1 MFRGFS
7 MGSPCSELD
16 FPKRPWRH
24 FSWGQSWLDSNPE
37 ADAEEIKE
45 KHKEIEGAV
54 LKLKKSWGWLVVW
67 NHGILW
73 LSILIGNV
81 IIPTDEVI
89 FFRGDETTHQFY
101 NMGMDQ
107 YLLIPFL
114 GEWTS
119 IYQLF
124 WCSPG
129 VQGFDT
135 LPYIKI
141 MGARI
146 PVVFFGGA
154 CSQTP
159 RSRHLRSHRLQVLRW
174 WWGCRWRRRR
184 WWGGSTWWAV
194 KSCRE
199 DNCWDDW
206 DESADDG
213 W

>member
-146 PVVFFGGA
+146 PVVFLAVPAVRRLGPGICAPIVSKYYGGGGGA
-154 CSQTP
+154 A
-159 RSRHLRSHRLQVLRW
+159 
-174 WWGCRWRRRR
+174 
-184 WWGGSTWWAV
+184 GGG
-194 KSCRE
+194 
-199 DNCWDDW
+199 DD
-206 DESADDG
+206 DEEEAHDEL
-213 W
+213 